1 MICCAGVLRAEHRCG
16 TFVMHMR
23 GMCCARAV
31 LAASLVWNCQNLP
44 GSGWPRLCPHV
55 CADVDVVLMQNPF
68 EMSMSRDVEG
78 DVIAQLDP
86 GNV

>member
-1 MICCAGVLRAEHRCG
+1 M
-16 TFVMHMR
+16 
-23 GMCCARAV
+23 
-31 LAASLVWNCQNLP
+31 
-44 GSGWPRLCPHV
+44 

-78 DVIAQLDP
+78 DIIAQLDP

>member
-1 MICCAGVLRAEHRCG
+1 
-16 TFVMHMR
+16 MR
-23 GMCCARAV
+23 SEVDSSTCWTSELGDCRTHVV
-31 LAASLVWNCQNLP
+31 LAADSCFTAPVHMCV
-44 GSGWPRLCPHV
+44 CVYV

>member
-1 MICCAGVLRAEHRCG
+1 MFC
-16 TFVMHMR
+16 
-23 GMCCARAV
+23 
-31 LAASLVWNCQNLP
+31 
-44 GSGWPRLCPHV
+44 

-68 EMSMSRDVEG
+68 EMSMAHDIGG